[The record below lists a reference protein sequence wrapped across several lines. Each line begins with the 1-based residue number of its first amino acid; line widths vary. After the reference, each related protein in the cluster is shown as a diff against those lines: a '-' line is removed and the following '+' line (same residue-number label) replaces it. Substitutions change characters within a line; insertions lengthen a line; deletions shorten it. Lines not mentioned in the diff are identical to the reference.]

1 MTAMRQLLDR
11 LARALGY
18 HTLQDLRAAERRARD
33 AVLPAAQQADHPHG
47 DGHSDPGIDEAIEPA
62 GPVGHLKY
70 FVSYTFSAGRGTGFG
85 ACEVSLS
92 HPVRSHADTQAIGQ
106 ALARK
111 FAKDS
116 GPKAAVVILNWRR
129 FEDPEP
135 PGGGREGVPMEEA
148 PVILRLVA

>member
-1 MTAMRQLLDR
+1 MRQFLDR
-11 LARALGY
+11 LARAMGY
-18 HTLQDLRAAERRARD
+18 YTLQDVSVAERRARE
-33 AVLPAAQQADHPHG
+33 AVLPPLQQADHPDG
-47 DGHSDPGIDEAIEPA
+47 DGLTDPASEEASEPS

-70 FVSYTFSAGRGTGFG
+70 FVSYTFSSSRGTGFG

-111 FAKDS
+111 FAKDP
-116 GPKAAVVILNWRR
+116 GPKATVVILNWRR

-135 PGGGREGVPMEEA
+135 PSGIHEGVPAEEA